1 MAKLHPAG
9 IPAIDWARADHLI
22 ELALSEDLDLAG
34 DTTTLAVIPQQTR
47 CRAVLR
53 CKENEMILAGLP
65 VAEKVFG
72 VVDPA
77 VVFTAL
83 KKDGDFCKKGD
94 LLAEMTGPAQSI
106 LTAERTALNF
116 LQRLSGVATTA
127 RRYADALEGTKCVIL
142 DTRKT
147 TPGYRN
153 LEKYAVA
160 VGGAVNH
167 RIGLFDMIM
176 IKDNHRELALLGDT
190 DGIIHA
196 VAKARAAYEAA
207 KSEYLRDS
215 VLVQDNIVTALHY
228 EESRL
233 AYTNARLE
241 LEALTGGVIDGPIEV
256 RSDFSGR
263 IESVRV
269 SNGEYVDAG
278 QPVAVVRA
286 GHLLELQVDVPVRYA
301 TMAADCKDARLLTV
315 RGDAVTVRGLGG
327 YVVGCSQN
335 AVDGYLTLTFIVP
348 QTDGLIA
355 GVPTD
360 VWLLPDTG
368 KTGLSIPAQAV
379 IEEQGV
385 TSVFVRLDED
395 CFEKREVVLGN
406 CDGSRY
412 EVLKGLSEG
421 ENIVV
426 EGAMHIKLA
435 TIQAIPHGHSHNH

>member
-1 MAKLHPAG
+1 MC
-9 IPAIDWARADHLI
+9 RNS
-22 ELALSEDLDLAG
+22 LALLLAFAVAACNSGQVHRYSANTGDEHDEEHHEAHNPSEIVFDEHRQELFGVVCRKVESGAMPESVRAGGHLAASSNG
-34 DTTTLAVIPQQTR
+34 QITLVAPASGIVRFAKGGLATGMSVSPGTVLAVIST
-47 CRAVLR
+47 
-53 CKENEMILAGLP
+53 E
-65 VAEKVFG
+65 G
-72 VVDPA
+72 VVG
-77 VVFTAL
+77 
-83 KKDGDFCKKGD
+83 GD
-94 LLAEMTGPAQSI
+94 
-106 LTAERTALNF
+106 
-116 LQRLSGVATTA
+116 
-127 RRYADALEGTKCVIL
+127 
-142 DTRKT
+142 
-147 TPGYRN
+147 
-153 LEKYAVA
+153 
-160 VGGAVNH
+160 
-167 RIGLFDMIM
+167 RI
-176 IKDNHRELALLGDT
+176 
-190 DGIIHA
+190 
-196 VAKARAAYEAA
+196 AKARAAYEAA

-335 AVDGYLTLTFIVP
+335 AVDGYLALTFIVP

-421 ENIVV
+421 EDIVV